1 MARRV
6 VRHMHPFMAAESGEV
21 FSLESS
27 LTLGLVPFAIE
38 SEDVLDTLKSY
49 VGKEVRIEGLVSQH
63 LRAWNG
69 YQGSPNRLYYWR
81 TKYWFKEYLVRNNVH
96 CLPVQDFLLNL
107 TPLQQCL
114 PINKAQRLGD

>member
-1 MARRV
+1 M
-6 VRHMHPFMAAESGEV
+6 RHMHPFKAAESGEV

-27 LTLGLVPFAIE
+27 LTLGLVPFVIE

-69 YQGSPNRLYYWR
+69 YQSSPNRLYYWR
-81 TKYWFKEYLVRNNVH
+81 TKYGLK
-96 CLPVQDFLLNL
+96 
-107 TPLQQCL
+107 
-114 PINKAQRLGD
+114 